1 MSQSHNLN
9 KLENYISVCRANA
22 DHIDIAVKAL
32 KDKLTEEIFPDWT
45 WEVQLKG
52 TFQRKPYLLLNGYN
66 VGPRGLMA
74 QITMECRC
82 CNNKNISTFKI
93 TDIQPVLTRYQMPW
107 NEIPVYEDAIDGIVG
122 LKLKDITKTVPDICK
137 VLTETK
143 KKEDLGP
150 CKLKIQSI
158 LKQIKLNKDF

>member
-1 MSQSHNLN
+1 MSHNLD
-9 KLENYISVCRANA
+9 KLEDYIRVCRANA

-32 KDKLTEEIFPDWT
+32 KDKLTEENFPNWK

-52 TFQRKPYLLLNGYN
+52 TFQRKPYLRLYGYH
-66 VGPRGLMA
+66 VGPRGLNAA

-82 CNNKNISTFKI
+82 CNNKNISTFRI
-93 TDIQPVLTRYQMPW
+93 TDIQPVLYMHQMLW
-107 NEIPVYEDAIDGIVG
+107 NEIQVYEDALDGIVG
-122 LKLKDITKTVPDICK
+122 LKLKDITKTIPDICK
-137 VLTETK
+137 VLTETQ

-150 CKLKIQSI
+150 CKLKLQSI